1 MPDYITTPLE
11 FLSAGKY
18 SDHFPNL
25 QLATLYLQLPAST
38 NISPERRREHW
49 DQIFNHGSYI
59 ERSNLPHNLL
69 LIHPQA
75 PVVPSKRRSL
85 RAKLAA
91 RSGPEPYAPR
101 KAPRPDAVE
110 TSDSFSNTKKDKR
123 TIKHA
128 SFVSRIEKAN
138 QKAPKRRRPSK
149 KLVANL
155 DSLADALPDLLAGG
169 ETEEGLRQMREGKI
183 RHKSLK
189 SRPGALKRKERI
201 VKGEVER
208 FGVSLARLS
217 AVAEKEMDVDQST
230 AAATTATG
238 TGEGMTAQGQTQAPV
253 QVSTTNRWAAL
264 RGFISATME
273 QNPAFVGKQDGK

>member
-1 MPDYITTPLE
+1 M
-11 FLSAGKY
+11 
-18 SDHFPNL
+18 
-25 QLATLYLQLPAST
+25 
-38 NISPERRREHW
+38 
-49 DQIFNHGSYI
+49 
-59 ERSNLPHNLL
+59 
-69 LIHPQA
+69 A

-101 KAPRPDAVE
+101 KAPRPDAVG
-110 TSDSFSNTKKDKR
+110 TSDSFSNSKKDKR

-138 QKAPKRRRPSK
+138 QKTPKRRRPNN

-155 DSLADALPDLLAGG
+155 DSLADALPDLLVDG

-201 VKGEVER
+201 VKGEVQR

-217 AVAEKEMDVDQST
+217 AVAEKEVQVQMDVVEQGGKEESAVVVEETRDDV
-230 AAATTATG
+230 TTIP
-238 TGEGMTAQGQTQAPV
+238 APAP
-253 QVSTTNRWAAL
+253 VSTTNRWAAL

-273 QNPAFVGKQDGK
+273 QNPAFVGKRDGK

>member
-1 MPDYITTPLE
+1 MAIKEYISKLSTLQGSLNPELE
-11 FLSAGKY
+11 
-18 SDHFPNL
+18 NM
-25 QLATLYLQLPAST
+25 
-38 NISPERRREHW
+38 
-49 DQIFNHGSYI
+49 
-59 ERSNLPHNLL
+59 
-69 LIHPQA
+69 A

-101 KAPRPDAVE
+101 KAPRPDAAS
-110 TSDSFSNTKKDKR
+110 TSDAFSNTKKDKR
-123 TIKHA
+123 SIKHA
-128 SFVSRIEKAN
+128 SFVSRIEKAH
-138 QKAPKRRRPSK
+138 QKPAKRRRPSK

-155 DSLADALPDLLAGG
+155 DSLADALPDLLAEG
-169 ETEEGLRQMREGKI
+169 ETEEGLRQLREGKV

-217 AVAEKEMDVDQST
+217 AVAEKEAVQMDVENEGENGV
-230 AAATTATG
+230 AAPEGRGASTTA
-238 TGEGMTAQGQTQAPV
+238 PP

-264 RGFISATME
+264 RGYISATME
-273 QNPAFVGKQDGK
+273 QNPAFVGKKDGK